1 MKRTVFF
8 LSAMAL
14 GLLVSASVSAQAK
27 KAAAPAPAPKAIT
40 SLTGK
45 IPSATLSVKLR
56 AGETEVATGSLSNGS
71 FTLAL
76 PATLKPGPDTFLDPI
91 TSWAKGEEVKISA
104 PTAKFWR
111 YMAPLQVYL
120 GETLLGS
127 ASYTD
132 SGEEMETSLY
142 LVYVDKDVTVKGS
155 VEGCAY
161 DLTLKKGWNKAYQ
174 KGSALNTTTE
184 PKGLKW
190 VFTVNN

>member
-1 MKRTVFF
+1 
-8 LSAMAL
+8 MAL

-27 KAAAPAPAPKAIT
+27 KAAAPAAQYRAIT

-45 IPSATLSVKLR
+45 IPAATLTVKVK
-56 AGETEVATGSLSNGS
+56 AGETEVASGSLSNGN

-76 PATLKPGPDTFLDPI
+76 PTTLKPGPDTFLDPI
-91 TSWAKGEEVKISA
+91 TSWAKSEDVKISA

-142 LVYVDKDVTVKGS
+142 LVYVDKDVTIKGS
-155 VEGCAY
+155 TEVGNY

-190 VFTVNN
+190 VFTSNN